1 MLRIVHEGDRHDPRD
16 LSVSCRFEGDFS
28 EAFLEG
34 VPGALLPGEA
44 LKNLV
49 HTTARE
55 QGHGEIEK
63 FGLALCARVL
73 ADHPRV
79 TRARVEIVEQPWNRL
94 EAGGKAQGQAF
105 VAGTPEQRTATVT
118 SNGQQVAVVAGIEN
132 LTIMRSQAL
141 GPLARAG
148 RRKRKAGWAAAA
160 VRRDARRQVEY
171 TSGDVTFG
179 PIGKASAR
187 RSSKPSAVTAP
198 QRATH
203 PLFDRRRRACVVPG
217 DRRGHALPAGTSL
230 SPSRSLQ
237 RRHGESRRP
246 VRHGRRTS
254 RGRRSHH
261 RARLSQLPLS
271 LIGSSFAAVSIV
283 LNAGRSVSSARRA
296 SRIPC
301 RAARTAP

>member
-1 MLRIVHEGDRHDPRD
+1 MLRIVHKGDRHDPRD

-55 QGHGEIEK
+55 HGDGEIET

-118 SNGQQVAVVAGIEN
+118 SNGQQVAVVAGLEN
-132 LTIMRSQAL
+132 LTIMRSSGF
-141 GPLARAG
+141 GPPRKRTGRSEAESRMG
-148 RRKRKAGWAAAA
+148 CSGCSSGRWRRKWT
-160 VRRDARRQVEY
+160 Y

-179 PIGKASAR
+179 PYRQGI
-187 RSSKPSAVTAP
+187 
-198 QRATH
+198 RAAIVET
-203 PLFDRRRRACVVPG
+203 FGC
-217 DRRGHALPAGTSL
+217 
-230 SPSRSLQ
+230 
-237 RRHGESRRP
+237 
-246 VRHGRRTS
+246 HGRRSVQHTLYS
-254 RGRRSHH
+254 IADVVLASYQEI
-261 RARLSQLPLS
+261 AEITLS
-271 LIGSSFAAVSIV
+271 LQERPYRPVDLFEAGMENPDDLFVMVDEPLGVVEVTIERDSETKFPRSSNSQIPQSSSESGIGKLGAWRFGSCCLSSHS
-283 LNAGRSVSSARRA
+283 
-296 SRIPC
+296 P
-301 RAARTAP
+301 

>member
-1 MLRIVHEGDRHDPRD
+1 VPRIAASSHGETRLRMLRIVHKGDRHDPRD

-118 SNGQQVAVVAGIEN
+118 SNGQQVAVVAGLEN
-132 LTIMRSQAL
+132 LTIMRSSGFGPPRKGLDDGSGKQDGLQRLLVGTL
-141 GPLARAG
+141 GA
-148 RRKRKAGWAAAA
+148 KWT
-160 VRRDARRQVEY
+160 Y

-179 PIGKASAR
+179 PYRQGI
-187 RSSKPSAVTAP
+187 
-198 QRATH
+198 RA
-203 PLFDRRRRACVVPG
+203 A
-217 DRRGHALPAGTSL
+217 
-230 SPSRSLQ
+230 
-237 RRHGESRRP
+237 
-246 VRHGRRTS
+246 
-254 RGRRSHH
+254 
-261 RARLSQLPLS
+261 
-271 LIGSSFAAVSIV
+271 IV
-283 LNAGRSVSSARRA
+283 ETFGCHGRSVQHTLYSIADVVLASYQEIAEVTLALQERPYRPADLFSAGIENPDDLFVMVDEPLGVVEVTIERD
-296 SRIPC
+296 
-301 RAARTAP
+301 